1 MRYFAPMIKTVAVLL
16 LLSACDGVSSDTNER
31 PDIVLT
37 KTEQALTN
45 DANRFAFDLFRQIA
59 KEDKNFFISPL
70 SASLA
75 LSMTANGAAGGTAL
89 EMKDVLGFGA
99 YSFKDM
105 NAYFEKMCTALPK
118 ADKLTETGIANSIW
132 IRNGFPVLDSF
143 KETVRSYYLAEIA
156 NLDFSSPAAVKTI
169 NDWCASKTNGKID
182 TIIEEIPAQMI
193 MYLINALY
201 FNGTWTLEFS
211 KDYSYDGPFMSEQ
224 GSSTITRFMMQ
235 TGEFA
240 YTANDYFA
248 IAELPYGN
256 EAFSMVV
263 LLPREG
269 VIMDKALEGFTLD
282 NWSRWL
288 SGLSSSKSNLTVV
301 LPKFIFKYEKDLIPT
316 LQAMGMVL
324 PFMEGAADFGNLS
337 PVGGLYIGL
346 VKQKTYIDVSE
357 KGTEAAA
364 VTIVGVE
371 KTASGPDDPIPFIVN
386 KPYFYLIREKST
398 GAILFMG
405 RMIAPC

>member
-1 MRYFAPMIKTVAVLL
+1 MRYFAPIIKTVAVLIL
-16 LLSACDGVSSDTNER
+16 FSACDGVSPDTNER
-31 PDIVLT
+31 RDIVLT

-45 DANRFAFDLFRQIA
+45 DANRFAFDLFRQVA
-59 KEDKNFFISPL
+59 REDKNFFISPL

-75 LSMTANGAAGGTAL
+75 LSMTANGAAGSTAL
-89 EMKDVLGFGA
+89 EMKEVLGFGP

-105 NAYFEKMCTALPK
+105 NAYFKKMCTALPG

-143 KETVRSYYLAEIA
+143 KETVISYYLAEIA
-156 NLDFSSPAAVKTI
+156 NLDFSSPSAIKTI

-182 TIIEEIPAQMI
+182 TIIKEIPPQMI

-211 KDYSYDGPFMSEQ
+211 KDYSYDGPFMTGQ
-224 GSSTITRFMMQ
+224 GNSTITRFMMQ

-240 YTANDYFA
+240 YNSNDYFA
-248 IAELPYGN
+248 LAELPYGN

-263 LLPREG
+263 LLPHEG
-269 VIMDKALEGFTLD
+269 VTMDKALDNFTPD
-282 NWSRWL
+282 NWNKWL
-288 SGLSSSKSNLTVV
+288 SGLGSSKSNLTVA
-301 LPKFIFKYEKDLIPT
+301 LPKFTFKYEKDLIPT
-316 LQAMGMVL
+316 LKAMGMVL
-324 PFMEGAADFGNLS
+324 PFMGGTADFGNLS
-337 PVGGLYIGL
+337 EVDGLYIGL

-364 VTIVGVE
+364 VTIVGIE
-371 KTASGPDDPIPFIVN
+371 KTAGPGDPIPFIVN
-386 KPYFYLIREKST
+386 KPYFYLIKEKST